1 MKLCVSSAVFTLA
14 VLFSGGGKGL
24 FFRREK
30 IFFHLRFFH
39 LPFIFA
45 GYTLIIPQDAVNT
58 KKEMENMKKI
68 LICMMVLAMLFSMT
82 AFAATRDEALSA
94 AQALISAEDPDAQLV
109 ESDEDDGYYEFEF
122 TSDTARYD
130 VLVDRDAAVS
140 KAEIEYRNISRTT
153 EATLDEAAA
162 IDAALTFL
170 RSGEAQYALLE
181 RDDGRYEW
189 NVFVTAGEDVGIV
202 GVQAE
207 TGEIRSF
214 EAYYGLAS
222 QILTADEAVAALI
235 DAQGDLTVVDLDID
249 FDDDDDRTP
258 RYDGK
263 AEVDGRTYEFEMN
276 AATGDVY
283 EWERD

>member
-1 MKLCVSSAVFTLA
+1 MP
-14 VLFSGGGKGL
+14 SGGRGFALLPL

-94 AQALISAEDPDAQLV
+94 AQALIGAEDPDAQLV

-130 VLVDRDAAVS
+130 VLVDRDAAVI

-249 FDDDDDRTP
+249 FDDDDGRTP

-263 AEVDGRTYEFEMN
+263 AEIDGRTYEFEMN

>member
-94 AQALISAEDPDAQLV
+94 AQALITAEDPDAQLV

-130 VLVDRDAAVS
+130 VLVDRDAAVI

-189 NVFVTAGEDVGIV
+189 NVFVTAGEDVAIV

-207 TGEIRSF
+207 TGEIRSL
-214 EAYYGLAS
+214 EAYYGIAS

-249 FDDDDDRTP
+249 FDDGRTP

-276 AATGDVY
+276 AVTGDVY

>member
-1 MKLCVSSAVFTLA
+1 MGAARGC
-14 VLFSGGGKGL
+14 

-94 AQALISAEDPDAQLV
+94 AQALITAEDPDAQLV

-130 VLVDRDAAVS
+130 VLVDLDGNVV
-140 KAEIEYRNISRTT
+140 KVEVEYRNVARAS

-170 RSGEAQYALLE
+170 ESGEAQYALLE

-189 NVFVTAGEDVGIV
+189 NVFVTAGDDTAIV

-207 TGEIRSF
+207 TGEIRSL
-214 EAYYGLAS
+214 EAYYGLAP

-249 FDDDDDRTP
+249 FDDGRTP

-276 AATGDVY
+276 AVTGDVY